1 MFHHNKNSI
10 TNRRLSIPGAAYF
23 FLFPL
28 FKYFFPKTLEVTRK
42 SLSLHK
48 KSCTRQIESKLSL
61 HSFAFSLP
69 PNKYNIYIFMIMR
82 TGDKVLISPD
92 LTHAKDWTQ
101 GEVIE
106 VENNPF
112 VGIVISAKTAD
123 GNIFFG
129 YKDLFEP
136 AKDDE

>member
-1 MFHHNKNSI
+1 MFFALVCI
-10 TNRRLSIPGAAYF
+10 F
-23 FLFPL
+23 F
-28 FKYFFPKTLEVTRK
+28 
-42 SLSLHK
+42 
-48 KSCTRQIESKLSL
+48 
-61 HSFAFSLP
+61 A
-69 PNKYNIYIFMIMR
+69 PNKYNIYIFVNMR